1 MTKTL
6 WVMMLM
12 LMAGSP
18 IVALA
23 VVDPETPGSTQPASG
38 GVGWELVWTDEF
50 NGTYLDMSKWQK
62 LVSTKSRAA
71 RPAQGIGD
79 WWWKSENAFVDG
91 DGNLIL
97 EVIKHDHNTMYCGSV
112 NTNNLYEPT
121 YGYFEARVEVAD
133 TSKGTH
139 TAFWFQGDNMSNVD
153 GTGNDGAEIDVFES
167 AWFGDYTKSVVH
179 IDGYGRDHQANTKQW
194 SAPGIHT
201 GYHTYGFEWTH
212 DYMRIYYDGVLKTQY
227 TGSQWIPRVSE
238 YIWLSDGAS
247 FGDVGTFASEPIGWL
262 TDAKVDYVR
271 VWQQNVGLFD
281 PDLINPGFED
291 PTLDSGTSSNDIND
305 WWDAVEFTYTKDEG
319 ISTVPA
325 TPYGDNWA
333 ELGRGRWIYQ
343 QIGTY
348 EENMDLDISFLLGR
362 PSNQGGLDTRVS
374 LLVGGN
380 PELAADVATTYAG
393 NPLTGTVGA
402 TLIASSELIPPV
414 GPGATAEQLVRLST
428 GTGYSPGAPL
438 WLQFDT
444 SDTASGR
451 VNIDNIKVVQVKG
464 DLTGDGI
471 VNLVDIAELG
481 AGWQTIYDLNTL
493 LDIAYNWLYG
503 TSP

>member
-1 MTKTL
+1 
-6 WVMMLM
+6 
-12 LMAGSP
+12 
-18 IVALA
+18 
-23 VVDPETPGSTQPASG
+23 
-38 GVGWELVWTDEF
+38 
-50 NGTYLDMSKWQK
+50 
-62 LVSTKSRAA
+62 
-71 RPAQGIGD
+71 
-79 WWWKSENAFVDG
+79 
-91 DGNLIL
+91 
-97 EVIKHDHNTMYCGSV
+97 
-112 NTNNLYEPT
+112 
-121 YGYFEARVEVAD
+121 
-133 TSKGTH
+133 
-139 TAFWFQGDNMSNVD
+139 
-153 GTGNDGAEIDVFES
+153 
-167 AWFGDYTKSVVH
+167 
-179 IDGYGRDHQANTKQW
+179 
-194 SAPGIHT
+194 
-201 GYHTYGFEWTH
+201 GYHTYGIEWTH

-227 TGSQWIPRVSE
+227 TGSKWIPRVSE

-281 PDLINPGFED
+281 PDLINSSFED

-305 WWDAVEFTYTKDEG
+305 WWDAVDFTYTKDEG

-362 PSNQGGLDTRVS
+362 PTNQGGLDTRVS

-380 PELAADVATTYAG
+380 PELAADVAATYDD

-402 TLIASSELIPPV
+402 TLIDSSALIPPV
-414 GPGATAEQLVRLST
+414 GAGAMAEQLVRLST

-438 WLQFDT
+438 WLQFHT
-444 SDTASGR
+444 SDTDSGR
-451 VNIDNIKVVQVKG
+451 VNIDNIKVVQVVG
-464 DLTGDGI
+464 DLTDDGI
-471 VNLVDIAELG
+471 VNLVDVAELG

-493 LDIAYNWLYG
+493 LDIAENWLYG